1 MFTYEFPYY
10 RPPFPRFN
18 VVQSAVVP
26 HIDKDVNIVAAF
38 ATATGKSVLAE
49 CAFGY
54 HLSTNDSARVTY
66 VCPFRGLGNQKYR
79 EWKENE
85 QFSQYSV
92 VISTGDH
99 GVTMEKFLESR
110 LSIVT
115 TESFDSKMRNPKY
128 RDWSR
133 SQVCVVIDEAHVLGD
148 RSGAIETALM
158 SFTSINQNARIVL
171 LSATLGNAKELAGW
185 LKSLNGKPTKCFTS
199 DWRPTKIETELHVV
213 EDGFKDKIDKAV
225 ELASE
230 NSGKIVIFVHSKAVG
245 AEICKQLKSAG
256 IRCAFHNASLSFG
269 MRNKIERAFSDQHS
283 GLNVLVATST
293 LSAGVNI

>member
-1 MFTYEFPYY
+1 MFTYDFPYY

-38 ATATGKSVLAE
+38 ATASGKSVLAE
-49 CAFGY
+49 CAFGF
-54 HLSTNDSARVTY
+54 HLSTNSTARVSY

-85 QFSQYSV
+85 QLSQYGV

-99 GVTMEKFLESR
+99 GVSVEKFLEGR

-115 TESFDSKMRNPKY
+115 SESFDSKMRNPKY
-128 RDWSR
+128 RDWTR
-133 SQVCVVIDEAHVLGD
+133 SQSCIVIDEAHVLGE
-148 RSGAIETALM
+148 RNGAIETSLM
-158 SFTSINQNARIVL
+158 SFTAINPGARVIL
-171 LSATLGNAKELAGW
+171 LSATLGNAKELASW
-185 LKSLNGKPTKCFTS
+185 LKSLNGKQTKCFTS

-213 EDGFKDKIDKAV
+213 DDGFKDKIDKAV

-230 NSGKIVIFVHSKAVG
+230 NTGKIVIFVHSRAVG
-245 AEICKQLKSAG
+245 AEICKRLKSIG
-256 IRCAFHNASLSFG
+256 VRSAFHNASLSLG
-269 MRNKIERAFSDQHS
+269 MRNKIERVFADENS
-283 GLNVLVATST
+283 GLNTLVSTST